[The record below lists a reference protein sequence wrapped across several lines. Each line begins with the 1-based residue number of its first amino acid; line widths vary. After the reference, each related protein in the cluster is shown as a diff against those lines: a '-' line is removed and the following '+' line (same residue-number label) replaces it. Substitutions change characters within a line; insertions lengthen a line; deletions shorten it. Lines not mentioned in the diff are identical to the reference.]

1 MPPSPDCNALAL
13 APVPLGCGS
22 FLRSGLKYC
31 VTLPEVG
38 AMKSASAI
46 DAVPDV
52 LRESQKIVGLLADTI
67 DVDVALP
74 ATVKRLNFMALRSLR

>member
-1 MPPSPDCNALAL
+1 
-13 APVPLGCGS
+13 
-22 FLRSGLKYC
+22 
-31 VTLPEVG
+31 
-38 AMKSASAI
+38 MKSASAI
-46 DAVPDV
+46 DAVPDL